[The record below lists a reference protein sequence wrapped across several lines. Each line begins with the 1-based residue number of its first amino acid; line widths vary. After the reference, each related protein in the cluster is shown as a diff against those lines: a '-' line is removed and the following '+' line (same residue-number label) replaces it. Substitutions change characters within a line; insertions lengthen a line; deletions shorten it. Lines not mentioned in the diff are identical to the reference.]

1 MTLGYAVT
9 YINPLLTF
17 FSRTETREAG
27 HVGSRD
33 MHVGSHSMQINV
45 SK

>member
-17 FSRTETREAG
+17 LSRTETREAG
-27 HVGSRD
+27 HVGSHD
-33 MHVGSHSMQINV
+33 MHVGSHLIQINV

>member
-17 FSRTETREAG
+17 LSRTETREAG
-27 HVGSRD
+27 HVGSHD